1 MAMRHSGPDP
11 GADSLED
18 WAWVDGAAY
27 SRRFGD
33 IFHTRAGALA
43 QAEAVFLRGVGLPER
58 WQGRRSF
65 AILENGFGFG
75 VNALVTVAA
84 WLADPQ
90 RSATLDYV
98 AIDAFPRSAAAMETF
113 WGAVAPDFL
122 KGLVQEVLA
131 QYPHPIP
138 GFHRLWL
145 CEGRVRLTLVWL
157 PADRAAQQIVGI
169 FDALYLDGFA
179 PAKNPE
185 MWSEPLIAALVRRLA
200 PQGRVATWS
209 TAGSVRRALASA
221 GLTVVRQP
229 GFGSKRERLEAFRGP
244 YGPAPAEVPRTVAVV
259 GAGLA
264 GGAAALALS
273 ERGIAV
279 TLFEAQRQPA
289 NGASGNPA
297 GAARWLPSRDDNLL
311 SQWTRSGLLHLRRR
325 WPRWAELGARG
336 EWSGAVQLARSN
348 SDAARMAETVT
359 RLPWLKP
366 HLDYLDCTAASERIG
381 VPVARGGWW
390 FPDGGWVAPQSLV
403 ASWLAAARPLVA
415 ETLTAVV
422 TKIAEKDGGWQLMW
436 RDPTGY
442 EQHRTFDAV
451 VLATGAG
458 ATPLWADS
466 TLSWGSEPVR
476 PGPRLPITPVRGQV
490 SWQPATSLLA
500 LSRVVTGSGYAI
512 PVTATGGLLFGASS
526 HAGDWSASLRSSD
539 HLANRVRLAAMV
551 PQAVELPAA
560 PWSGRVSW
568 RSATHDHL
576 PVVGALALNG
586 RWDDPKR
593 WRTQLWVIN
602 GLGSRGIAMA
612 MLAAELFASYLCH
625 EPLPVSRQMAT
636 AVDPARFARRT
647 DLLYSANFDD

>member
-1 MAMRHSGPDP
+1 MSRSWPDSGANSSD
-11 GADSLED
+11 D

-43 QAEAVFLRGVGLPER
+43 QAETVFLRGVGLPER
-58 WQGRRSF
+58 WRGRHSF

-75 VNALVTVAA
+75 VNALVTLAA
-84 WLADPQ
+84 WRDDPS
-90 RSATLDYV
+90 RSTFLDYV
-98 AIDAFPRSAAAMETF
+98 AIDAFPRDRAAMETF

-131 QYPHPIP
+131 QYPHPTS

-145 CEGRVRLTLVWL
+145 GKGRVRLTLVWL
-157 PADRAAQQIVGI
+157 PADQAVRQIAGS

-185 MWSEPLIAALVRRLA
+185 MWAEPLITALVRRLA

-209 TAGSVRRALASA
+209 TAGSVRRALAA
-221 GLTVVRQP
+221 AKLTVVRQP

-244 YGPAPAEVPRTVAVV
+244 YGPTPAEVPRSVAVV

-264 GGAAALALS
+264 GAAAAQALS

-279 TLFEAQRQPA
+279 TLFEAQPQPA
-289 NGASGNPA
+289 SGASGNPA

-311 SQWTRSGLLHLRRR
+311 AQWTRSGLLHLRRR
-325 WPRWAELGARG
+325 WPRWVEFGARG
-336 EWSGAVQLARSN
+336 DWSGAVQVARSD

-366 HLDYLDCTAASERIG
+366 YLDYLDCAAASEWVG
-381 VPVARGGWW
+381 VPVAHGGWW
-390 FPDGGWVAPQSLV
+390 FPDGGWVAPKSLV
-403 ASWLAAARPLVA
+403 ASWLAAAWPLIA
-415 ETLTAVV
+415 ETLAATV
-422 TKIAEKDGGWQLMW
+422 TKITETDGGWQLTW
-436 RDPTGY
+436 RDPARR
-442 EQHRTFDAV
+442 EQQRTFDAV

-458 ATPLWADS
+458 ATPLWGDPA
-466 TLSWGSEPVR
+466 LPLGSEPVR
-476 PGPRLPITPVRGQV
+476 PGPRLPLIPVRGQV
-490 SWQPATSLLA
+490 SWQPATSSLA
-500 LSRVVTGSGYAI
+500 LARVVTGCGYAV
-512 PVTATGGLLFGASS
+512 PAAASGALLFGASA
-526 HAGDWSASLRSSD
+526 HAGDWSARLRDSD
-539 HLANRVRLAAMV
+539 HLANRERLAAMV
-551 PQAVELPAA
+551 PQAVQLPAA
-560 PWSGRVSW
+560 QWSGRVSW

-576 PVVGALALNG
+576 PVVGALSRNG
-586 RWDDPKR
+586 RWDDPRR

-612 MLAAELFASYLCH
+612 MLAAELLAGYLCH
-625 EPLPVSRQMAT
+625 EPLPVSRQMAN
-636 AVDPARFARRT
+636 AVDPARFARRS
-647 DLLYSANFDD
+647 DLLYSTDFDD